1 MAFRYFLAGIIVFC
15 CYHLINSFI
24 SLWLGSEYILENSI
38 VVLLMIYVFIMI
50 TRGTV
55 DMFNT
60 AFGLY
65 ADTWAAWTEVILNVG
80 ITLSTAFYLGIN
92 GILLGKIISTS
103 LIIALWKPYYLF
115 PGDCELLTCCIGK
128 NLPPS
133 ASLCHFICG
142 FPFYQQTFSYAFPRP
157 QFFVRFMAVLRSL
170 PLRAFLGMLRH
181 SAIMH
186 QPRRKRPVAPP
197 PISIKTIRRHQENMK
212 STPPRFSIVTIN
224 LNNRA
229 GLEKPSKASSN
240 RNAPIMNISSLM
252 EVLQTA
258 APKLSKIPKLPL
270 ILGQRTGY
278 RHLQCHEQGAETG
291 TRGICLLSQFR
302 RLLLFP
308 PGSCRH
314 APGGNR
320 LRRALREGNN
330 GRRAKR
336 EGIPAVEN
344 NTLYF
349 IIKNFCHQAAFMR
362 TRLCHKHQF
371 DETYKICADRKMLLS
386 LLFQE
391 SATFK
396 PINAFIAYFDATGIS
411 HTAATTML
419 EEDARSL
426 KETLPAAILDD
437 YRLLL
442 ASPIA
447 PYYMDMLVNF
457 KTPRKIQL
465 FPCPHL
471 SGRGQIPSSPQ
482 FPVFRPEK
490 PAPSLA
496 RTPLSSAFPQAFQP
510 FPVGFSKTPG
520 VGFPGIFR
528 TAKRRIRLLAQ
539 AVH

>member
-258 APKLSKIPKLPL
+258 APKLSKNTKTPSH
-270 ILGQRTGY
+270 TGS
-278 RHLQCHEQGAETG
+278 A
-291 TRGICLLSQFR
+291 
-302 RLLLFP
+302 
-308 PGSCRH
+308 
-314 APGGNR
+314 N
-320 LRRALREGNN
+320 
-330 GRRAKR
+330 
-336 EGIPAVEN
+336 GIPA
-344 NTLYF
+344 F
-349 IIKNFCHQAAFMR
+349 
-362 TRLCHKHQF
+362 
-371 DETYKICADRKMLLS
+371 
-386 LLFQE
+386 
-391 SATFK
+391 
-396 PINAFIAYFDATGIS
+396 
-411 HTAATTML
+411 TM
-419 EEDARSL
+419 
-426 KETLPAAILDD
+426 P
-437 YRLLL
+437 
-442 ASPIA
+442 
-447 PYYMDMLVNF
+447 
-457 KTPRKIQL
+457 
-465 FPCPHL
+465 
-471 SGRGQIPSSPQ
+471 
-482 FPVFRPEK
+482 
-490 PAPSLA
+490 
-496 RTPLSSAFPQAFQP
+496 
-510 FPVGFSKTPG
+510 
-520 VGFPGIFR
+520 
-528 TAKRRIRLLAQ
+528 
-539 AVH
+539 